1 MEMRMTYGRRFLYA
15 LAGIFLLNIS
25 VANAAAVID
34 FGTGLAGPGGTL
46 SYDGVNTIGANVNIG
61 ALTAQGTPAG
71 AGTYAITALLN
82 FDTGANTIS
91 IVGDVPGLGIPAGT
105 TLLTGSFSSF
115 TYTAIPGPGGTTEI
129 FSGQGP
135 DVKNTA
141 LLSALGVP
149 VTTPFDFFGFSIESV
164 NGTVVSTDIVNT
176 AVPVP
181 AAVWLFGSGLLGL
194 VGIARRKTA

>member
-1 MEMRMTYGRRFLYA
+1 MKNLTRTLALISYFA
-15 LAGIFLLNIS
+15 LASLSLN
-25 VANAAAVID
+25 ATAAAVID

-46 SYDGVNTIGANVNIG
+46 SYDGVNTIGTNINIG
-61 ALTAQGTPAG
+61 GLTAEATPAG
-71 AGTYAITALLN
+71 AGTYAVTALLN
-82 FDTGANTIS
+82 FNTAANTIS

-115 TYTAIPGPGGTTEI
+115 SYTAIPGAGGVTEI

-135 DVKNTA
+135 DQKDTGLLTA
-141 LLSALGVP
+141 LGLP
-149 VTTPFDFFGFSIESV
+149 DNTPFDFFGFSIESV

-194 VGIARRKTA
+194 VGIARRRRS